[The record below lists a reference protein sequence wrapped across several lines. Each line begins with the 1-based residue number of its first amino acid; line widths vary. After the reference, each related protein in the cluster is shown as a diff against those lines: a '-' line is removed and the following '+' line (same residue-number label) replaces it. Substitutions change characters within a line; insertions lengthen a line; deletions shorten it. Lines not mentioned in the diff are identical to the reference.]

1 MHTYVCTI
9 FYQTH
14 LLCRSESPSQVFI
27 ITLQWLIGVLNSIPE
42 SEWGGIILAYD
53 NMCHLDSLVA
63 ARKDLPLDPPYDK
76 MWNKVTKI
84 IDSLHIKNHTDQK
97 CLQKYHP
104 GTIKESHPEY
114 NLMCAEQT
122 FTWLSRYKKI
132 LCSMNK
138 THHCFYLHRVIK
150 RRNRYTELCI
160 KIGRKV
166 LLPVKPSHS

>member
-1 MHTYVCTI
+1 M
-9 FYQTH
+9 
-14 LLCRSESPSQVFI
+14 FI
-27 ITLQWLIGVLNSIPE
+27 ITLQWLLGVLNSIPE

-53 NMCHLDSLVA
+53 NMCHLDSLIA

-97 CLQKYHP
+97 CLQK
-104 GTIKESHPEY
+104 SHPEY

-138 THHCFYLHRVIK
+138 THHCFFS
-150 RRNRYTELCI
+150 
-160 KIGRKV
+160 
-166 LLPVKPSHS
+166 PPSCKTKKQVAIPNCALKLEGNCCCQRSHVTVSY